1 MEGVIKMK
9 VCISSTVDSINGLTD
24 GRFGR
29 CPFYAI
35 YDDETKE
42 YEFVENE
49 GAKAAQGAGIKAA
62 QIVVDNGVDIV
73 ITGNLGPNAIRVLQA
88 GNIKIFKML
97 GDNIKEQIEY
107 YNEGKL
113 ISIDKPGASHM
124 GMGR

>member
-1 MEGVIKMK
+1 MK

>member
-1 MEGVIKMK
+1 MK
-9 VCISSTVDSINGLTD
+9 ICISSTVDNINGLTD

-62 QIVVDNGVDIV
+62 QVVVDKGTEVV
-73 ITGNLGPNAIRVLQA
+73 ITGNLGPNAIRVLEA
-88 GNIKIFKML
+88 ANIKIYRML
-97 GDNIKEQIEY
+97 GDKIKEQADY
-107 YNEGKL
+107 YTEGKL

-124 GMGR
+124 GIGK